1 MQAVHDVR
9 MVAMTASGP
18 KPPLVKDPTP
28 HVSQTAAP
36 AALNL
41 LFAPQGVL
49 ADVPSQP

>member
-1 MQAVHDVR
+1 VQAVHDVR
-9 MVAMTASGP
+9 MIVSPP
-18 KPPLVKDPTP
+18 KPPLVKDPAP

-41 LFAPQGVL
+41 LFAPQAVL

>member
-9 MVAMTASGP
+9 MVVSVGK
-18 KPPLVKDPTP
+18 KPPLVKDPAP

-49 ADVPSQP
+49 VKDPSQP